1 MKPQDGYIAFIVNPK
16 AGSSSNN
23 LLGRRFAA
31 YLRGRGFD
39 VRTNLTMYIDH
50 ATKLAQ
56 RASSSY
62 DCTLIVAVGGDG
74 TIREVAHG
82 LDGTNKPLMM
92 VPHGT
97 ENLLASELG
106 FDEKLETL
114 IRTFEA
120 QYTRPLDLGRVND
133 RCFTSIAGFGFDG
146 QVVDRVHRGRTGHI
160 THLDYLWPIW
170 RSFSEYKFR
179 PMNVRVDGEEISHGQ
194 GLVFVGNISR
204 YSVGLKILERADF
217 GDGLLDVC
225 VYKCASR
232 LHLASHSIRTFFK
245 GHSNSSDVI
254 YRQGKDID
262 ISSEHGDIFTQ
273 IDGDPG
279 PPLPAHITVIPN
291 AVNVMVPEG
300 ARPAGFRTRIIRA
313 LR

>member
-1 MKPQDGYIAFIVNPK
+1 M
-16 AGSSSNN
+16 
-23 LLGRRFAA
+23 
-31 YLRGRGFD
+31 
-39 VRTNLTMYIDH
+39 RTNPTMHVDH

-56 RASSSY
+56 RASSAY
-62 DCTLIVAVGGDG
+62 DCALIVAVGGDG

-82 LDGTNKPLMM
+82 LNGTNKPLMM

-120 QYTRPLDLGRVND
+120 EYTRPLDLGRVND

-146 QVVDRVHRGRTGHI
+146 QVVNRVHRQRTGHI
-160 THLDYLWPIW
+160 THLDYFWPIW
-170 RSFSEYKFR
+170 RSLSEYKFR
-179 PMNVRVDGEEISHGQ
+179 PMKVCVDGEEIFNGQ

-225 VYKCASR
+225 VYRCASR
-232 LHLASHSIRTFFK
+232 LHLAEHAIRTLFK
-245 GHSNSSDVI
+245 GHSKSSDVI
-254 YRQGKDID
+254 YRQGKEID
-262 ISSEHGDIFTQ
+262 ISSDHSDTFTQ

-279 PPLPAHITVIPN
+279 PPLPAHITVIPK
-291 AVNVMVPEG
+291 AVTVMVPKG
-300 ARPAGFRTRIIRA
+300 AKPAGIRTRIIRA